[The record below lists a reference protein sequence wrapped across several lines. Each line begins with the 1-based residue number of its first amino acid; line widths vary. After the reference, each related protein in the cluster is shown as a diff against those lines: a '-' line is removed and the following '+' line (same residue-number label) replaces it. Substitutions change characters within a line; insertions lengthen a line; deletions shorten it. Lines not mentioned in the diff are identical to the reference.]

1 MPVSTLI
8 VSARGRGRRHE
19 ILSHEKL
26 YDCLRLLFFCIHRST
41 KVKDFK
47 NHPAA
52 YMYVSSKMMG
62 KPRGALETTTITTH
76 IETSS
81 FRHPKNVGPLYYVE
95 FLVKNFTPSMWRKPQ
110 RPCDLFSICGVLTLR
125 LLPQATLTPLLHAAP
140 LCVAAASCSPSLD
153 STGPLGPHD
162 RPSATVDWII
172 RCLEDIFLGWRPVNQ
187 CTNSSQNA
195 SKRAFLQ

>member
-1 MPVSTLI
+1 MI
-8 VSARGRGRRHE
+8 VSDYYFFVFIGVQKLKILKTTRRP
-19 ILSHEKL
+19 I
-26 YDCLRLLFFCIHRST
+26 CIYLQ
-41 KVKDFK
+41 KWWE
-47 NHPAA
+47 NH
-52 YMYVSSKMMG
+52 V
-62 KPRGALETTTITTH
+62 GALETTTITTH

-81 FRHPKNVGPLYYVE
+81 FRQHPKNVGPLYYVE

-172 RCLEDIFLGWRPVNQ
+172 RCLEDIFLDWRPVNQ
-187 CTNSSQNA
+187 CTNSPQNA
-195 SKRAFLQ
+195 SKRAFLHYKNPDIVYNF